1 MAKMNHKE
9 MKGAFISNLMDRGEF
24 TLNIQDKR
32 DICKRDYAYTQGIV
46 DGRRIRN
53 SSDAYEALESI
64 FEDTFLNVD
73 LRRPK
78 LINSDNNIKLLKEI
92 FKDGSEKEV
101 LEILNILASSDEVDG
116 FLQHA
121 LYNHYWLFEFTDK
134 SKLSK
139 QGSCFTYSTENAG
152 EIITRMKAIGIIRE
166 AFKCSFKDMRLDS
179 KVFKETPDLC
189 LLLHKV
195 TKTYNDISEYL
206 NLLKSHEK
214 TDINLVGFSKEDT
227 ISKILAILKAEDFSL
242 KLVSQES
249 MEKWGLQRLKAIDK
263 ITAWPMEVAEF
274 NAYME
279 DIIRNSLSI
288 DIDEK
293 TDYCTTEELI
303 ITLTN
308 IGNKNMAVK
317 TAVNLAIRGIGKEP
331 IENQGVQ
338 MNLF

>member
-1 MAKMNHKE
+1 MGEMSYKE
-9 MKGAFISNLMDRGEF
+9 MKGAFIANLMDRGNF
-24 TLNIQDKR
+24 TLNIQDSR
-32 DICKRDYAYTQGIV
+32 DICKKDYAYIQGVV
-46 DGRRIRN
+46 DGRRIKN
-53 SSDAYEALESI
+53 SNDAYEALESI

-73 LRRPK
+73 LRRAK
-78 LINSDNNIKLLKEI
+78 LVNSENNIKLIKEI

-101 LEILNILASSDEVDG
+101 LEVLSILDSSDDIDV
-116 FLQHA
+116 FLRHA
-121 LYNHYWLFEFTDK
+121 LHSNLWTLKFTDNT
-134 SKLSK
+134 KLGK
-139 QGSCFTYSTENAG
+139 QSNSFTYTTENSG
-152 EIITRMKAIGIIRE
+152 KFLPRMKAIGMLRE

-242 KLVSQES
+242 KLVSGES

-288 DIDEK
+288 DIDEEA
-293 TDYCTTEELI
+293 DYCTLEELI
-303 ITLTN
+303 TTLTN
-308 IGNKNMAVK
+308 MGNKNMTIK

-331 IENQGVQ
+331 LENQGAQ